1 MTWPAPPGASYNLGA
16 TWSTGDAVK
25 AIKQLLRPERLRQVP
40 EQFSWVDQALVQQHF
55 IDRCEARS
63 AALYLFLVTVSDAQ
77 GLSYYGAA
85 TLARRLHLS
94 DEQFAAARQQL
105 IELDLIAYRS
115 PLYQVLALPGTVAA
129 PVPDAAA
136 SRAQP
141 AAGGQP
147 VSLATLLQLAQQR
160 RA

>member
-1 MTWPAPPGASYNLGA
+1 MK
-16 TWSTGDAVK
+16 AV
-25 AIKQLLRPERLRQVP
+25 KQLLRPERLRQVP

-115 PLYQVLALPGTVAA
+115 PLYQVLALPGTMAA
-129 PVPDAAA
+129 P
-136 SRAQP
+136 RAP
-141 AAGGQP
+141 AITRNGATTGGPP

-160 RA
+160 RG

>member
-1 MTWPAPPGASYNLGA
+1 M
-16 TWSTGDAVK
+16 K

-63 AALYLFLVTVSDAQ
+63 AALYLFLITVSDAQ

-105 IELDLIAYRS
+105 IDLDLIAYRS
-115 PLYQVLALPGTVAA
+115 PLYQVLGLPGTVAA
-129 PVPDAAA
+129 APRPAP
-136 SRAQP
+136 RAP
-141 AAGGQP
+141 AAAGGQP
-147 VSLATLLQLAQQR
+147 VSLATLLQQAQQR
-160 RA
+160 HG

>member
-1 MTWPAPPGASYNLGA
+1 M
-16 TWSTGDAVK
+16 K

-40 EQFSWVDQALVQQHF
+40 QQFSWVDQALVQQHL

-105 IELDLIAYRS
+105 IELDLIAYHS
-115 PLYQVLALPGTVAA
+115 PLYQVLALPGSVAA
-129 PVPDAAA
+129 PVPDATTPHA
-136 SRAQP
+136 SAITG
-141 AAGGQP
+141 ANTGGQP

-160 RA
+160 RG

>member
-1 MTWPAPPGASYNLGA
+1 MKP
-16 TWSTGDAVK
+16 VK
-25 AIKQLLRPERLRQVP
+25 QVLRPERVRLVP

-77 GLSYYGAA
+77 GLSYYGAS
-85 TLARRLHLS
+85 TLARRLRLS

-105 IELDLIAYRS
+105 IDLDLIAYRS

-129 PVPDAAA
+129 PIPDAAA
-136 SRAQP
+136 RRAP
-141 AAGGQP
+141 TTTGANTGGQP
-147 VSLATLLQLAQQR
+147 VSLATLLHQAQQR
-160 RA
+160 RG

>member
-1 MTWPAPPGASYNLGA
+1 M
-16 TWSTGDAVK
+16 K
-25 AIKQLLRPERLRQVP
+25 AIKQLLRPERQRLVP
-40 EQFSWVDQALVQQHF
+40 QQFSWVDQALVQQHF

-63 AALYLFLVTVSDAQ
+63 AALYLFLITVSDAQ

-105 IELDLIAYRS
+105 IELELIAYRS
-115 PLYQVLALPGTVAA
+115 PLYQVLALPGTLAAA

-136 SRAQP
+136 PRGARAP
-141 AAGGQP
+141 ANTGGQP
-147 VSLATLLQLAQQR
+147 VSLATLLQQAQAR
-160 RA
+160 RG

>member
-1 MTWPAPPGASYNLGA
+1 M
-16 TWSTGDAVK
+16 K

-63 AALYLFLVTVSDAQ
+63 AALYLFLVTVADAQ

-115 PLYQVLALPGTVAA
+115 PLYQVLALPGSVAA
-129 PVPDAAA
+129 QRPVP
-136 SRAQP
+136 RAP
-141 AAGGQP
+141 TISDTTATTSGGQP
-147 VSLATLLQLAQQR
+147 VSLATLLQLAQAR
-160 RA
+160 RG

>member
-1 MTWPAPPGASYNLGA
+1 MEATTILTRGA
-16 TWSTGDAVK
+16 
-25 AIKQLLRPERLRQVP
+25 AIKQLLRPERQRLLP

-63 AALYLFLVTVSDAQ
+63 AALYLFLITVSDAQ

-85 TLARRLHLS
+85 TQARRLRLS

-115 PLYQVLALPGTVAA
+115 RLYQVLALPGTVAA
-129 PVPDAAA
+129 APRPAP
-136 SRAQP
+136 RAP
-141 AAGGQP
+141 AAAGGEP
-147 VSLATLLQLAQQR
+147 VSLATLLQQAQQR
-160 RA
+160 HG

>member
-1 MTWPAPPGASYNLGA
+1 M
-16 TWSTGDAVK
+16 K

-40 EQFSWVDQALVQQHF
+40 QQFSWVDQALVQQHF

-63 AALYLFLVTVSDAQ
+63 AALYLFLITVSDAQ

-94 DEQFAAARQQL
+94 DEQFAVARQQL

-115 PLYQVLALPGTVAA
+115 PLYQVLALPGSVAA
-129 PVPDAAA
+129 PRPVR
-136 SRAQP
+136 RAP
-141 AAGGQP
+141 AITGPHPGANTGANTGGAP
-147 VSLATLLQLAQQR
+147 VSLATLLQQAQLR
-160 RA
+160 RG

>member
-1 MTWPAPPGASYNLGA
+1 M
-16 TWSTGDAVK
+16 K
-25 AIKQLLRPERLRQVP
+25 AIKQLIRPERLRQVP

-55 IDRCEARS
+55 IDRCQARS
-63 AALYLFLVTVSDAQ
+63 AALYLFLITVSDAQ

-85 TLARRLHLS
+85 TLARRLHVS

-129 PVPDAAA
+129 P
-136 SRAQP
+136 RAP
-141 AAGGQP
+141 ATTGANTDGQP
-147 VSLATLLQLAQQR
+147 VSLATLLQQAQQR
-160 RA
+160 RG

>member
-1 MTWPAPPGASYNLGA
+1 
-16 TWSTGDAVK
+16 VK
-25 AIKQLLRPERLRQVP
+25 AIKQVLWPERVRQVP

-85 TLARRLHLS
+85 TLARRLRLS
-94 DEQFAAARQQL
+94 DEAFAAARQQL
-105 IELDLIAYRS
+105 IDLELIAYRS

-129 PVPDAAA
+129 ARPAP
-136 SRAQP
+136 RAQ
-141 AAGGQP
+141 AISGDQP
-147 VSLATLLQLAQQR
+147 VSLATLLQQAQQAQAR
-160 RA
+160 RG

>member
-1 MTWPAPPGASYNLGA
+1 M
-16 TWSTGDAVK
+16 GDAVK

-40 EQFSWVDQALVQQHF
+40 EQFSWVDQALVQQHL

-77 GLSYYGAA
+77 GLSYYGTP
-85 TLARRLHLS
+85 TLARRLRLS
-94 DEQFAAARQQL
+94 DEQFGAARAQL

-129 PVPDAAA
+129 QRPARCTPA
-136 SRAQP
+136 SGRDVP
-141 AAGGQP
+141 AAGGGQP
-147 VSLATLLQLAQQR
+147 VSLATLLQQAQAR
-160 RA
+160 RG